1 MFLRPLKHWV
11 QNTIKGIELR
21 CQASIFAAKSP
32 LQRLK
37 GNYHQELERFNIC
50 WRNGWKVAFD
60 WQSLQSWEGKAFVWV
75 GKELDREYYFSME
88 SVCQP
93 FFTLFTLFA
102 ERCFSSS
109 DVAMETS
116 SLATTNSRTELT
128 HLRWR
133 RWLFFVQV
141 MISILPNVTSR
152 WFWEIKPTTMATL
165 RGENTRT
172 ASLPF

>member
-1 MFLRPLKHWV
+1 MR
-11 QNTIKGIELR
+11 
-21 CQASIFAAKSP
+21 
-32 LQRLK
+32 
-37 GNYHQELERFNIC
+37 
-50 WRNGWKVAFD
+50 
-60 WQSLQSWEGKAFVWV
+60 V

-88 SVCQP
+88 SVCKP

-133 RWLFFVQV
+133 RWLFFAKVV
-141 MISILPNVTSR
+141 ISILPNVTSR
-152 WFWEIKPTTMATL
+152 WF
-165 RGENTRT
+165 
-172 ASLPF
+172 